1 MSLQSALLNIKSY
14 NVFKDILIWE
24 KANFLYKSSIK
35 SGGDNPSEATKA
47 AIEKIGENKE
57 KIELELQKSQMPLI
71 I

>member
-1 MSLQSALLNIKSY
+1 MIPESQRTISIPH
-14 NVFKDILIWE
+14 DILIWE